1 MELYRNR
8 KRRYFTKRK
17 VCRFCTESLEIDYK
31 NVDLMSKFIT
41 DRKKI
46 VPRRNSGVCASCQR
60 KLARAIK
67 RARFMALLPYTVL
80 H

>member
-1 MELYRNR
+1 MESPRDR
-8 KRRYFTKRK
+8 KYFARKK
-17 VCRFCTESLEIDYK
+17 VCRFCTESLEMNYK
-31 NVDLMSKFIT
+31 NIDTLSRYIT

-46 VPRRNSGVCASCQR
+46 VPKRNSGLCAGCQR
-60 KLARAIK
+60 QLATEIK

>member
-1 MELYRNR
+1 MDSR
-8 KRRYFTKRK
+8 KDRRYFSKRK
-17 VCRFCTESLEIDYK
+17 VCRFCTEPIEMDYK
-31 NVDLMSKFIT
+31 NVDLLSRFIT

-46 VPRRNSGVCASCQR
+46 VPRRNSGLCAQHQR
-60 KLARAIK
+60 QLAATIK

>member
-1 MELYRNR
+1 MN
-8 KRRYFTKRK
+8 
-17 VCRFCTESLEIDYK
+17 YK
-31 NVDLMSKFIT
+31 NIDILSRYIT

-46 VPRRNSGVCASCQR
+46 VPKRNSGLCARCQR
-60 KLARAIK
+60 QLAAEIK

>member
-1 MELYRNR
+1 MESPRDR
-8 KRRYFTKRK
+8 KYFARKK
-17 VCRFCTESLEIDYK
+17 VCRFCTESLEMNYK
-31 NVDLMSKFIT
+31 NIDTLSRYIT

-46 VPRRNSGVCASCQR
+46 VPKRNSGLCARCQR
-60 KLARAIK
+60 QLATEIK

>member
-1 MELYRNR
+1 MESPRD
-8 KRRYFTKRK
+8 KKYFAKKK
-17 VCRFCTESLEIDYK
+17 VCRFCTESIEIDYK
-31 NVDLMSKFIT
+31 NADMLSRYIS

-46 VPRRNSGVCASCQR
+46 VPRRNSGLCAGCQR
-60 KLARAIK
+60 ELAAAIK

>member
-1 MELYRNR
+1 MDSRR
-8 KRRYFTKRK
+8 DRRYFSKPK
-17 VCRFCTESLEIDYK
+17 VCRFCTESIEMDYK
-31 NVDLMSKFIT
+31 DVDMLARYIT

-46 VPRRNSGVCASCQR
+46 VPKRNSGLCAYCQR
-60 KLARAIK
+60 QLATTIK

>member
-1 MELYRNR
+1 MESPRD
-8 KRRYFTKRK
+8 KKYFAKRK
-17 VCRFCTESLEIDYK
+17 VCRFCTESIEMDYK
-31 NVDLMSKFIT
+31 NVEMLSRYIT

-46 VPRRNSGVCASCQR
+46 VPRRNSGLCAGCQME
-60 KLARAIK
+60 LASAIK

>member
-1 MELYRNR
+1 MESPRNR
-8 KRRYFTKRK
+8 KYFSKRK
-17 VCRFCTESLEIDYK
+17 VCRFCTETIEMDYK
-31 NVDLMSKFIT
+31 NVDLMSRFIT

-46 VPRRNSGVCASCQR
+46 VPRRNSGLCARHQR
-60 KLARAIK
+60 QLATAIK

>member
-1 MELYRNR
+1 MESPRD
-8 KRRYFTKRK
+8 KKYFAKKK
-17 VCRFCTESLEIDYK
+17 VCRFCTESIEIDYK
-31 NVDLMSKFIT
+31 NADMLSRYIS

-46 VPRRNSGVCASCQR
+46 VPRRNSGLCAGCQR
-60 KLARAIK
+60 ELSAAIK